1 MMAKQKKM
9 ACEIWN
15 LYFTQLC
22 NDHGRNKY
30 YKIQNPKE
38 SFEKII
44 Y

>member
-1 MMAKQKKM
+1 MMAKQKKL

-15 LYFTQLC
+15 SYFDQLC
-22 NDHGRNKY
+22 NDHGRNQY

-44 Y
+44 D